1 MRIKD
6 FIRPLAPATNIVLV
20 DSRTNESEPFSQ
32 LELIESPKA
41 ERGFWSAKV
50 IDGTL
55 VLMTTPSRTETLPLK
70 EYLRGDFATYFEIS
84 VMDAEGNSLFKGN
97 PRNVPADLLSRRVR
111 SMSTGTGNLEF
122 TLAVKFRTVWV
133 SPSILAVLDRA
144 MQKEPASEREC
155 FGESDTFTC
164 TADFGG
170 GVEADVKC
178 CGVRYWQGESNL
190 AWAEA
195 VLFKDGAECCCSEV
209 EDTFEGRWEL
219 ALDGTEYIIDVKASS
234 QDGADYVVT

>member
-122 TLAVKFRTVWV
+122 TLAVKFRTIWV
-133 SPSILAVLDRA
+133 SPSILAVLDGT
-144 MQKEPASEREC
+144 MHKEPASEKEC

-170 GVEADVKC
+170 GIEADVKC
-178 CGVRYWQGESNL
+178 CGIKYREGDSNL

-195 VLFKDGAECCCSEV
+195 VLFKDGAECCYTEI
-209 EDTFEGRWEL
+209 EDSFEGRWEL
-219 ALDGTEYIIDVKASS
+219 SLDGTEYVVDVKASG
-234 QDGADYVVT
+234 QDGPDYAVT